1 MIQSLLADH
10 RLVYLLCAAG
20 LARSTYYYQISRPAG
35 EPVRYAAAVSAMFTI
50 SQRNAQCYGYRRM
63 TAALRNEAF
72 TLNHKTVRILMK
84 KYDLTCQLRR
94 RKYRSCM
101 AGGGPASDNL
111 LARNFRAERSGI
123 KWCTDVTEFRAGGQ
137 KLFLSAL
144 QDLFNNEIVA
154 WQTSTSQSQPL
165 VCRMLKK
172 ALNACRNKEG
182 AMLHSDQ
189 GWAYRT
195 PVWRR
200 MLADAG
206 ITQSMSRKG
215 NCLDNAVMENFFS
228 HLKVEMYYRKKYS
241 SVKELESDIGRY
253 IRYYNTERISL
264 KTGGMSPV
272 EYRTLTEQQ

>member
-1 MIQSLLADH
+1 
-10 RLVYLLCAAG
+10 
-20 LARSTYYYQISRPAG
+20 
-35 EPVRYAAAVSAMFTI
+35 
-50 SQRNAQCYGYRRM
+50 
-63 TAALRNEAF
+63 
-72 TLNHKTVRILMK
+72 
-84 KYDLTCQLRR
+84 
-94 RKYRSCM
+94 
-101 AGGGPASDNL
+101 
-111 LARNFRAERSGI
+111 
-123 KWCTDVTEFRAGGQ
+123 
-137 KLFLSAL
+137 
-144 QDLFNNEIVA
+144 
-154 WQTSTSQSQPL
+154 SQPL

-172 ALNACRNKEG
+172 ALKACRIKEG
-182 AMLHSDQ
+182 VMLHSDQ

-264 KTGGMSPV
+264 KMGGMSPV

>member
-1 MIQSLLADH
+1 MLKEYQ
-10 RLVYLLCAAG
+10 LVYLLSAAG
-20 LARSTYYYQISRPAG
+20 LARSTYYYQVSKPAG
-35 EPVRYAAAVSAMFTI
+35 EPNRYETAVRAMSAI

-63 TAALRNEAF
+63 TVALRNEAF
-72 TLNHKTVRILMK
+72 TLNHKTVRMLMK
-84 KYDLTCQLRR
+84 KHDLTCQLRR
-94 RKYRSCM
+94 KKYRSCM
-101 AGGGPASDNL
+101 AGGGLASDNL
-111 LARNFRAERSGI
+111 LARSFKAGCSGI
-123 KWCTDVTEFRAGGQ
+123 KWCTDVTELRAGGQ
-137 KLFLSAL
+137 KVFLSVL

-165 VCRMLKK
+165 VCSMLKK
-172 ALNACRNKEG
+172 ALKACRNKEG
-182 AMLHSDQ
+182 VVLHSDQ

-200 MLADAG
+200 MLAEAG

-215 NCLDNAVMENFFS
+215 NCLDNAVIENFFS

-264 KTGGMSPV
+264 KMDGMSPV
-272 EYRTLTEQQ
+272 EYRTLTE